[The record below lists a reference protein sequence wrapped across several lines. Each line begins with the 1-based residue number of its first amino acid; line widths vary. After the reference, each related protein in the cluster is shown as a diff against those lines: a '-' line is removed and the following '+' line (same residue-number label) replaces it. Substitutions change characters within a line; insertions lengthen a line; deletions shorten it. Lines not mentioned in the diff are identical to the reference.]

1 MSMKQNLSNSRGGRF
16 NCANVILFHELRIF
30 LSPSHLSSTCS
41 LSLCQLHRANM
52 RSSIFPQISISLSVS
67 FVSVCKFVSYLHNS
81 SPEPMAPQDQAL
93 LLSRACC
100 LRVCLQ
106 CQQIRKTSCLNSSI
120 QHGRRIP
127 PLLPQS

>member
-16 NCANVILFHELRIF
+16 NCANVILFPELRIF
-30 LSPSHLSSTCS
+30 LSPSHLSSACS

-52 RSSIFPQISISLSVS
+52 RAPIFLEYQFPFS
-67 FVSVCKFVSYLHNS
+67 FLSVCKFVSYSYNS

-106 CQQIRKTSCLNSSI
+106 CQQIRNTSCLNSSI
-120 QHGRRIP
+120 QHGWRTP